1 MSSKL
6 EFDACLGIVHTTLKD
21 LFPQK
26 KFSLERPVGE
36 IILEEPDLEV
46 LRENLQQRLRAL
58 SVHLE
63 VPRIEPHLTAI
74 TMGRDISDWSEN
86 PGSRTI
92 AWSAL
97 PGEKTGV
104 DKGKKPP
111 RHGPVRDADSNESGF
126 VFELPIAWSTLP
138 GDPSSPDPGH
148 QPPRPGPV
156 PDNLPGD
163 DAEEEKSRQKPKKH
177 REE

>member
-26 KFSLERPVGE
+26 KFSVERPVGE
-36 IILEEPDLEV
+36 IIFEEADLEV
-46 LRENLQQRLRAL
+46 LRENLQQRLRAV

-97 PGEKTGV
+97 SGEYRRR
-104 DKGKKPP
+104 DDAPRPP
-111 RHGPVRDADSNESGF
+111 RHWCGRDARHG
-126 VFELPIAWSTLP
+126 
-138 GDPSSPDPGH
+138 
-148 QPPRPGPV
+148 
-156 PDNLPGD
+156 
-163 DAEEEKSRQKPKKH
+163 
-177 REE
+177 